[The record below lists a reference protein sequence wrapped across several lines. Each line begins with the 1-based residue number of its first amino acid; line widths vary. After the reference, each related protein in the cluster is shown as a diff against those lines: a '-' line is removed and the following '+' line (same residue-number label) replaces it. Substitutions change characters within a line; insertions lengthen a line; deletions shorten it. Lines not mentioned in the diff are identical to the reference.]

1 MEDMVN
7 VGTATMATH
16 SAASDYLVGM
26 ACTVTVDM
34 ATITEAVTLDIILIV
49 ISMGDMVA
57 TLKDINS
64 ISHTHNI
71 KLMDNLKLMNSP
83 KHMLNLQPIVSLQP
97 ILSLQP
103 IVNLKLTPNRRP
115 IL

>member
-1 MEDMVN
+1 M
-7 VGTATMATH
+7 GATMATH

-26 ACTVTVDM
+26 ACMVTVDM
-34 ATITEAVTLDIILIV
+34 ATIMEAVMLDIILIV

-64 ISHTHNI
+64 TSHTHNI
-71 KLMDNLKLMNSP
+71 KLMDNLRLINSP
-83 KHMLNLQPIVSLQP
+83 KHMLNLHPIVSLQP

-103 IVNLKLTPNRRP
+103 IVNLKL
-115 IL
+115 